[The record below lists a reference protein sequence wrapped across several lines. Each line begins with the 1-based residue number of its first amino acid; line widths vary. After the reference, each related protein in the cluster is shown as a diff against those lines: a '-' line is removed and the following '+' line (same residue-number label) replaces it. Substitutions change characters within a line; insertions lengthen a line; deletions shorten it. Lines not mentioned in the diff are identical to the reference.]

1 MRMADIFKTTNDM
14 VLRQYKIR
22 LDSVIENEK
31 EIKAEIE
38 AKADSQTK

>member
-1 MRMADIFKTTNDM
+1 M

-31 EIKAEIE
+31 EIKAEME
-38 AKADSQTK
+38 AKAEG

>member
-1 MRMADIFKTTNDM
+1 MRIAEIFKITHDT

-31 EIKAEIE
+31 EIKAEME
-38 AKADSQTK
+38 AKAEA